1 MSSIHDLE
9 YKNGVCALVGM
20 IEDAILCFKSY
31 KIDLEV
37 VIFLM
42 LKIKYLI

>member
-1 MSSIHDLE
+1 MSSIYDLE

-37 VIFLM
+37 VIS
-42 LKIKYLI
+42 YS